1 MVQRRVL
8 SDSQILTDLQQRMA
22 DGLLHP
28 ENLIHHQG
36 YGNRRDKIAAW
47 AFAFLSGF
55 ARLMPRRLGYAVF
68 AGIYGFVGWAAF
80 PIKRQVKA
88 RLNLAFPEKSP
99 RERARI
105 YGDFWQ
111 NFGRTNFEI
120 LDYERFTAT
129 LLERIEVE
137 GEAHIRAARDQGKP
151 LIFVHAHQTNWE
163 LIFPL
168 VKSLVDQDLCGLY
181 ATLAIPQIHRRILH
195 RRIEG
200 GGFPYPRHFRGAL
213 ALVLRD
219 LRAGHP
225 LVIALDQRAPGARYP
240 FFGHGAQTTL
250 VPIRLA
256 QRSGGHLIP
265 VNMERLGSSDRFRV
279 TFHPNLLPD
288 PAPEDLDL
296 VDVLADYNSLLEG
309 WITERPS
316 DWFWLHDRWAKNTRW
331 DRTSPK

>member
-1 MVQRRVL
+1 MPHEIRANPL
-8 SDSQILTDLQQRMA
+8 SLSMLTKPIGSLFFPLSKASSIKTFAGSMPPLPFPKSLGGFSI
-22 DGLLHP
+22 DGL
-28 ENLIHHQG
+28 
-36 YGNRRDKIAAW
+36 R
-47 AFAFLSGF
+47 
-55 ARLMPRRLGYAVF
+55 
-68 AGIYGFVGWAAF
+68 
-80 PIKRQVKA
+80 
-88 RLNLAFPEKSP
+88 
-99 RERARI
+99 
-105 YGDFWQ
+105 
-111 NFGRTNFEI
+111 
-120 LDYERFTAT
+120 
-129 LLERIEVE
+129 
-137 GEAHIRAARDQGKP
+137 
-151 LIFVHAHQTNWE
+151 
-163 LIFPL
+163 
-168 VKSLVDQDLCGLY
+168 
-181 ATLAIPQIHRRILH
+181 
-195 RRIEG
+195 G

-296 VDVLADYNSLLEG
+296 VDVLANYNSLLEG

-316 DWFWLHDRWAKNTRW
+316 DWFWLHDR
-331 DRTSPK
+331 